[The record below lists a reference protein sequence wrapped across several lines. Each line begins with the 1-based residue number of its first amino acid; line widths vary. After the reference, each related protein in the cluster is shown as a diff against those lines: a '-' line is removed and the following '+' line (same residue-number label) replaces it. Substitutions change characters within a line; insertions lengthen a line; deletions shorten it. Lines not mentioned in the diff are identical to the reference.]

1 MKKQEI
7 RIGDIVRAKFRKYGT
22 HIVIGEIFEIST
34 DEHGLKGTWVSI
46 KVTSGD
52 TKDNHVN
59 WMIQNRINVMVP
71 LSDILEVVA

>member
-71 LSDILEVVA
+71 LNDILEMVA

>member
-1 MKKQEI
+1 MKNKELN
-7 RIGDIVRAKFRKYGT
+7 IGDKVKAKFRKYGT
-22 HIVIGEIFEIST
+22 HIVVGEIFEIST

-46 KVTSGD
+46 KVTGGD

>member
-7 RIGDIVRAKFRKYGT
+7 RIGDKVKAKFRKYGT

-46 KVTSGD
+46 KVTGGD
-52 TKDNHVN
+52 MKDNRVN
-59 WMIQNRINVMVP
+59 WMIQNRINVLVP
-71 LSDILEVVA
+71 LSDILEVIA

>member
-1 MKKQEI
+1 MKNKELN
-7 RIGDIVRAKFRKYGT
+7 IGDKVKAKFRKYGT

-46 KVTSGD
+46 KVTSGG

-59 WMIQNRINVMVP
+59 WMIQNRINVLVP